1 MDLVIKFTEHSRN
14 PSNYGKLHANLRT
27 PFTQY
32 ATLIIDSLTT
42 NACIEVLNSSD
53 YIVFNDLNDHITTIM
68 FNDSYTSLNANTVST
83 LLNDLLSAANSTI
96 RTIVDNTNRI
106 VFINDSVFQ
115 IQECSYNVKSVF
127 GLYDQQLPINAS
139 PCTIPG
145 SNEVVNGS
153 SVYAVQ
159 CLSVGNYLSTPIL
172 YLLASIGEKC
182 FINDNANRKILMRIN
197 NSYSANF
204 PVIANNAEF
213 STYALSNDFS
223 DITFELVDAEF
234 RPVKLLSPMYL
245 CGTITGDIKA
255 ETINTSILLTPEMMS
270 KNINVNDDS
279 NANA

>member
-1 MDLVIKFTEHSRN
+1 
-14 PSNYGKLHANLRT
+14 
-27 PFTQY
+27 
-32 ATLIIDSLTT
+32 
-42 NACIEVLNSSD
+42 
-53 YIVFNDLNDHITTIM
+53 
-68 FNDSYTSLNANTVST
+68 
-83 LLNDLLSAANSTI
+83 
-96 RTIVDNTNRI
+96 
-106 VFINDSVFQ
+106 
-115 IQECSYNVKSVF
+115 
-127 GLYDQQLPINAS
+127 
-139 PCTIPG
+139 
-145 SNEVVNGS
+145 
-153 SVYAVQ
+153 
-159 CLSVGNYLSTPIL
+159 
-172 YLLASIGEKC
+172 
-182 FINDNANRKILMRIN
+182 MRIN